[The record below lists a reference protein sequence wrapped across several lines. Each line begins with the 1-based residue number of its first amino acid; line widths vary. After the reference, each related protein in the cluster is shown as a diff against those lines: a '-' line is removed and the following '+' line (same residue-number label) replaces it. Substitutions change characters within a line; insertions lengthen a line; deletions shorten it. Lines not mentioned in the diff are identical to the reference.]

1 MGLWRPVIKPV
12 VTSRTPTVW
21 MLDWLMSTF
30 QSRFEVMAKKIN
42 LTQPKNGNLAIHL
55 VANNLIDETS

>member
-21 MLDWLMSTF
+21 MSDWLLSTL
-30 QSRFEVMAKKIN
+30 QSRFEVMAKKII
-42 LTQPKNGNLAIHL
+42 LTLPKNGSLALHL
-55 VANNLIDETS
+55 VANNLID